1 MAVELTGGIMA
12 GNAANLRLFLI
23 GPMGSGKSTVGRH
36 LADLLACSFIDSD
49 AEIESR
55 AGADIPWI
63 FDVEGEAGFRRRET
77 TVLKD
82 LVEHPAAVIATGGG
96 TVLAAEN
103 REMMAR
109 AGVVVFLNVS
119 VAQQLKRTGSGEGR
133 PLLQRGGREETL
145 KQLMAE
151 REPLYRALADVIIS
165 AGVGNAR
172 RVARQTEAVLR
183 ERRLIPHQDGE

>member
-1 MAVELTGGIMA
+1 MSDDAGG
-12 GNAANLRLFLI
+12 LRLFLV

-36 LADLLACSFIDSD
+36 LADLLGCAFIDSD

-63 FDVEGEAGFRRRET
+63 FDVEGETGFRRRET
-77 TVLKD
+77 AVLKD
-82 LVEHPAAVIATGGG
+82 LVEHSGAVIATGGG
-96 TVLAAEN
+96 AILAAEN

-109 AGVVVFLNVS
+109 TGIVVFLNAS

-133 PLLQRGGREETL
+133 PLLQQGDREETL

-151 REPLYRALADVIIS
+151 RDPLYRALADVIIS
-165 AGVGNAR
+165 AGGGNAR
-172 RVARQTEAVLR
+172 KVARQIEAV
-183 ERRLIPHQDGE
+183 

>member
-1 MAVELTGGIMA
+1 MGDDAGG
-12 GNAANLRLFLI
+12 LRLFLV

-36 LADLLACSFIDSD
+36 LADLLDCPFIDSD

-77 TVLKD
+77 TVLKN
-82 LVEHPAAVIATGGG
+82 LVEQPAAVIATGGG
-96 TVLAAEN
+96 AILATEN
-103 REMMAR
+103 RELMAR

-133 PLLQRGGREETL
+133 PLLQQGDREETL
-145 KQLMAE
+145 TQLMAE

-165 AGVGNAR
+165 AGGGNAR
-172 RVARQTEAVLR
+172 KVARQIEAVLR
-183 ERRLIPHQDGE
+183 ERGLIPQEDGE

>member
-1 MAVELTGGIMA
+1 MA
-12 GNAANLRLFLI
+12 GSAANLRLFLI

-36 LADLLACSFIDSD
+36 LADLLNCSFIDSD
-49 AEIESR
+49 VEIESR

-77 TVLKD
+77 AVLKD
-82 LVEHPAAVIATGGG
+82 LVERPAAVIATGGG
-96 TVLAAEN
+96 TILAAEN
-103 REMMAR
+103 REIMAC

-133 PLLQRGGREETL
+133 PLLQRGDHEETL
-145 KQLMAE
+145 NQLMAE

-165 AGVGNAR
+165 AGGGNAR
-172 RVARQTEAVLR
+172 RVARQTEAILR

>member
-1 MAVELTGGIMA
+1 MA
-12 GNAANLRLFLI
+12 GSAANLRLFLI

-36 LADLLACSFIDSD
+36 LADLLNCSFIDSD
-49 AEIESR
+49 VEIESR

-77 TVLKD
+77 TVLRD
-82 LVEHPAAVIATGGG
+82 LVERPAAVIATGGG
-96 TVLAAEN
+96 TILATEN
-103 REMMAR
+103 REIMAC

-133 PLLQRGGREETL
+133 PLLQRGDHEETL
-145 KQLMAE
+145 SQLMAE

-165 AGVGNAR
+165 AGGGNAR
-172 RVARQTEAVLR
+172 KVARQIETVLR
-183 ERRLIPHQDGE
+183 ERGLIPHQIGE

>member
-1 MAVELTGGIMA
+1 MA
-12 GNAANLRLFLI
+12 GSAANLRLFLI

-36 LADLLACSFIDSD
+36 LADLLDCSFIDSD

-63 FDVEGEAGFRRRET
+63 FDVEGEEGFRRRET
-77 TVLKD
+77 LVLKD

-96 TVLAAEN
+96 AVLAAEN

-109 AGVVVFLNVS
+109 AGVVVFLNVP
-119 VAQQLKRTGSGEGR
+119 VAQQLERTGSGEGR
-133 PLLQRGGREETL
+133 PLLQQGDPEETL

-165 AGVGNAR
+165 AGGGNAR
-172 RVARQTEAVLR
+172 KVARQIKAALLEHG
-183 ERRLIPHQDGE
+183 LIPSHDAE

>member
-1 MAVELTGGIMA
+1 MGDDAGG
-12 GNAANLRLFLI
+12 LRLFLV

-36 LADLLACSFIDSD
+36 LADLLDCPFIDSD

-82 LVEHPAAVIATGGG
+82 LVEQPAAVIATGGG
-96 TVLAAEN
+96 AILATEN
-103 REMMAR
+103 RELMAR

-119 VAQQLKRTGSGEGR
+119 IAQQLKRTGSGEGR
-133 PLLQRGGREETL
+133 PLLQQGDREETL
-145 KQLMAE
+145 TQLMAE

-165 AGVGNAR
+165 AGGGNAR
-172 RVARQTEAVLR
+172 KVARQIEATLR
-183 ERRLIPHQDGE
+183 ERALIPHHDSE

>member
-1 MAVELTGGIMA
+1 MSDDAGG
-12 GNAANLRLFLI
+12 LRLFLV

-36 LADLLACSFIDSD
+36 LADLLGCAFIDSD

-63 FDVEGEAGFRRRET
+63 FDVEGETGFRRRET
-77 TVLKD
+77 AVLKD
-82 LVEHPAAVIATGGG
+82 LVEHSGAVIATGGG
-96 TVLAAEN
+96 AILAAEN

-109 AGVVVFLNVS
+109 TGIVVFLNAS

-133 PLLQRGGREETL
+133 PLLQQGDREETL

-151 REPLYRALADVIIS
+151 RDPLYRALADVIIS
-165 AGVGNAR
+165 AGGGNAR
-172 RVARQTEAVLR
+172 KVARQIEAVLL
-183 ERRLIPHQDGE
+183 ERGLIPRHDGD